1 MNVDIFTTGT
11 DAYHAHRIEPRTV
24 VVNTAKGPLINWPIW
39 RLVTDGTPTVV
50 GTVGGEEL
58 DPLEYAVQMAAFA
71 ELDGNE
77 D

>member
-1 MNVDIFTTGT
+1 MADL
-11 DAYHAHRIEPRTV
+11 R
-24 VVNTAKGPLINWPIW
+24 LI
-39 RLVTDGTPTVV
+39 TDGIPTVG
-50 GTVGGEEL
+50 GTGRGEEL